1 VRVIFRSPRLI
12 ALSSLCSLVTLIA
25 LAGLVWAL
33 SHWIGDWVS
42 WVVARPENWLG
53 RVLWYVLAA
62 LVYLVLLVVGAY
74 SLPLLALAP
83 LQDPLSTATEAACGD
98 FAAPPFSLARIVRE
112 TGIALG
118 HTATRV
124 LLLLAGQAVLL
135 LLNLIPGAGHVA
147 WIVASTLWTM
157 AWLAVEYLDS
167 PMTRHR
173 YTFRDVRRVVWKRLT
188 LSLGFGAALYILL
201 WIPILNFFLIPL
213 AVVGGT
219 LLFRGLRQAGALS
232 DA

>member
-1 VRVIFRSPRLI
+1 
-12 ALSSLCSLVTLIA
+12 
-25 LAGLVWAL
+25 
-33 SHWIGDWVS
+33 
-42 WVVARPENWLG
+42 
-53 RVLWYVLAA
+53 
-62 LVYLVLLVVGAY
+62 
-74 SLPLLALAP
+74 LAP